1 MAKLGGPEQTRKDA
15 AGKGFTDVIK
25 SRAGRTSF
33 LLFRVG
39 VYCVP
44 ATLHGGCALEVSSR
58 FRKVV
63 ALSGGAARD
72 CHRAPSAWG
81 LKETRQGM
89 QEAEES
95 AAL

>member
-15 AGKGFTDVIK
+15 AGNGFTDVIK

-63 ALSGGAARD
+63 ALSGGAAGD
-72 CHRAPSAWG
+72 CHRAPSMWG
-81 LKETRQGM
+81 LK
-89 QEAEES
+89 
-95 AAL
+95 